1 MHLQVSGKYC
11 YTRFIPNL
19 IMFFNCVFF
28 LVEMYLQFDVAQFMK
43 RLLTVVL

>member
-1 MHLQVSGKYC
+1 MHLQVSAKYC

-19 IMFFNCVFF
+19 IVFF
-28 LVEMYLQFDVAQFMK
+28 LIEMHLQFDVAQFMK